1 MFLFFDYFARNLNYQ
16 PAPLQDRAEERREA
30 SLGARRVQA
39 RLPQPKPGA
48 GEGKWRSADASR
60 AAPVE

>member
-1 MFLFFDYFARNLNYQ
+1 MFLFFDFFVRNLNYE
-16 PAPLQDRAEERREA
+16 PERLHNRAEERREA
-30 SLGARRVQA
+30 SLGVRRVQA
-39 RLPQPKPGA
+39 RLPQPKPCA